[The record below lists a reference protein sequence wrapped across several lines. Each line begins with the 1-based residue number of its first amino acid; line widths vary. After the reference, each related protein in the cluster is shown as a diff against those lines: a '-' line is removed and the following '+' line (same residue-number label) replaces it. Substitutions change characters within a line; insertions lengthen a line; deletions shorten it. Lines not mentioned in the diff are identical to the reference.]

1 METAVTIAAAAVI
14 PVVGAA
20 VPVTVTAMMV
30 PRTPAAML
38 PRLAVLAELGLALAT
53 LRRRPRQ
60 SVRHSVR
67 FG

>member
-1 METAVTIAAAAVI
+1 VI

-20 VPVTVTAMMV
+20 VPVTVTATAMMV
-30 PRTPAAML
+30 PRTLAAVL

-67 FG
+67 SG